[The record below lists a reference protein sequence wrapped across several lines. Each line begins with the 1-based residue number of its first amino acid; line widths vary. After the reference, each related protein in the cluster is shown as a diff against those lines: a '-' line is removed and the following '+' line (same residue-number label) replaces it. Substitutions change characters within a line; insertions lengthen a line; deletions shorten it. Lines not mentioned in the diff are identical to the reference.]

1 VRNDDWDED
10 GGEEPEATWAV
21 PAPVAPTPAPPPD
34 APAPVAE
41 AEAETAPTPRPK
53 PPLSA
58 VLPIYII
65 GIVSVSL
72 ICLMFAIV
80 MALII
85 TR

>member
-1 VRNDDWDED
+1 MRVDDWDED
-10 GGEEPEATWAV
+10 SGEEPVEEGAAPLAPPAPAAPPPV
-21 PAPVAPTPAPPPD
+21 APPAPVDPA
-34 APAPVAE
+34 A
-41 AEAETAPTPRPK
+41 PRPR
-53 PPLSA
+53 PALSA

-72 ICLMFAIV
+72 ICVMFAVV

>member
-1 VRNDDWDED
+1 MRVDDWDED
-10 GGEEPEATWAV
+10 SGEEQVEEGIAP
-21 PAPVAPTPAPPPD
+21 PAPVVPPASTAAPPSPAGLAPD
-34 APAPVAE
+34 AAA
-41 AEAETAPTPRPK
+41 APRPR

-72 ICLMFAIV
+72 ICVMFAVV
-80 MALII
+80 MVLIF

>member
-1 VRNDDWDED
+1 VD
-10 GGEEPEATWAV
+10 
-21 PAPVAPTPAPPPD
+21 PAA
-34 APAPVAE
+34 
-41 AEAETAPTPRPK
+41 PRPR

-72 ICLMFAIV
+72 ICVMFAVV